1 VAEAD
6 TPMMQEIK
14 WPDGKDF
21 AFTVFDDPDFDTV
34 KNTTTMYSF
43 LEDLG
48 MRTTKAIW
56 PIRGEHIPKVG
67 GVTCEDERYLKLV
80 QGLKGRGFEI
90 GLHNATYHTSDRN
103 QTARGLE
110 TFRQYFG
117 HDPCAMANHTGCQDN
132 IYWGSARVSGMHRF
146 VYNLLNLR
154 FKGSSN
160 VSEGHLEGSALFWGD
175 LCREKVK
182 YVRNFVYGDVN
193 TLKVCPVMPYHD
205 SARPFVNYWFASSEG
220 ANVDSFNATVSEAN
234 QDRLADEG
242 GACIMYTHFASRFL
256 ENGKIDGRFRKLMH
270 RLSKMNGWFVPVS
283 TLLDYILLMRG
294 HHVITQNERKALE
307 SRWMW
312 HKITHTRGR
321 S

>member
-1 VAEAD
+1 MI
-6 TPMMQEIK
+6 PKIK

-21 AFTVFDDPDFDTV
+21 AFTVFDDPDLDTV
-34 KNTTTMYSF
+34 ENTATMYSF

-56 PIRGEHIPKVG
+56 PIRGKNIPKVG

-80 QGLKGRGFEI
+80 LDLKGQGFEI

-103 QTARGLE
+103 QTTRGLE

-117 HDPCAMANHTGCQDN
+117 HDPSSMANHTGCQES
-132 IYWGSARVSGMHRF
+132 IYWGNARVSGIRRL

-154 FKGSSN
+154 FKGSN
-160 VSEGHLEGSALFWGD
+160 HVFQGHIKESALFWGD
-175 LCREKVK
+175 LCREKIK
-182 YVRNFVYGDVN
+182 YVRNFVYGDMN
-193 TLKVCPVMPYHD
+193 TLKACPVMPYHD
-205 SARPFVNYWFASSEG
+205 PARSFVNYWFASSEG
-220 ANVDSFNATVSEAN
+220 ANVDSFNMTVSEEN
-234 QDRLADEG
+234 QDRLAAEG
-242 GACIMYTHFASRFL
+242 GACIMYTHFAYHFL
-256 ENGKIDGRFRKLMH
+256 ENGEMNGRFRKLMH

-283 TLLDYILLMRG
+283 TLLDYILLTRG
-294 HHVITQNERKALE
+294 HHVISQHERKTLE

>member
-1 VAEAD
+1 
-6 TPMMQEIK
+6 MMQEIK

-67 GVTCEDERYLKLV
+67 GVTCEDERYLELV